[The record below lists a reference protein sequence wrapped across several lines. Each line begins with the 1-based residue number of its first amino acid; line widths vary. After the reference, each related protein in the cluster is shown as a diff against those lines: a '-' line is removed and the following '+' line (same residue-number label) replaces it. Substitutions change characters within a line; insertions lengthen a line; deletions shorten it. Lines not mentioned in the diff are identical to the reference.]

1 MNAITQAEIQAI
13 DRSKFLG
20 GSDAAAVI
28 GLSPWSTPVELWMQK
43 TGRTPREEPT
53 AAKQRMYDR
62 GHKLEPFIR
71 EMVIQRLQDMGLE
84 VELIAVNERY
94 ADKVHPFLACEIDF
108 ELRVTGEIE
117 IGGKLY
123 QLDREHMNADAKSV
137 SGFARKKWGVEEN
150 TEDVPIEY
158 AAQFM
163 HGLGITGRDKCL
175 VAALRS
181 FDDVDI
187 YWTLRDDDTINAMR
201 ARCVQFWNDHV
212 LADVPPDPMEF
223 SDIKALF
230 PLDNGKAVDA
240 TEEIAQKVA
249 DLKRVKATIKDLEE
263 QEKLLTFDVGN
274 FISPHTTL
282 KYLDKEIATW
292 KAQSTARIDTVAIK
306 EQAPEIAAKF
316 TKTTLSRV
324 LRLKK

>member
-1 MNAITQAEIQAI
+1 MTMEQPIIQP
-13 DRSKFLG
+13 DRSLFLG
-20 GSDAAAVI
+20 GSDIAAVM
-28 GLSPWSTPVELWMQK
+28 GLSPWATPVELWMQK

-53 AAKQRMYDR
+53 PQKQRIYDR

-71 EMVIQRLQDMGLE
+71 DMTIQRLQDMGLE
-84 VELIAVNERY
+84 VELIACNERY
-94 ADKVHPFLACEIDF
+94 KDADYPFLACEIDF
-108 ELRVTGEIE
+108 ELRITGEIE
-117 IGGKLY
+117 IGGKMY
-123 QLDREHMNADAKSV
+123 EFKGEHINADAKSV

-163 HGLGITGRDKCL
+163 FGLGITGRDKCL

-187 YWTLRDDDTINAMR
+187 YWTLRDDETIAAMR
-201 ARCVQFWNDHV
+201 EKAVRFWVDHV
-212 LADVPPDPMEF
+212 QADVPPDPMDF

-230 PLDNGKAVDA
+230 PLDNGKAIDA

-263 QEKLLTFDVGN
+263 QEENLTFEVGN
-274 FISPHTTL
+274 FISPNTAL
-282 KYLDKEIATW
+282 KWDGKEIATW
-292 KAQSTARIDTVAIK
+292 KAQSTTRLDGK
-306 EQAPEIAAKF
+306 KLEEELPEVAAKYKKQ
-316 TKTTLSRV
+316 TIGRV
-324 LRLKK
+324 LRLKR